1 MYTRY
6 INPEN
11 AMKYMEQELVSIP
24 FGKSKID
31 GLYYNSTIH
40 DEDNKRN
47 DTVVIHVHGFLGNFL
62 DGSQRFL
69 PPILAEGGYSSLA
82 INTRMANFG
91 LFFGYGILNDTI
103 PQIDTVVEYLKKLGY
118 KNIILSG
125 YSLGTS
131 IVLRSAA
138 LRKAPKAFPNLKG
151 VITLAA
157 PYSMPDSIRRRW
169 NSLGSEPSYDE
180 VCEEA
185 KEIIKPGRQ
194 GTGHDRT
201 ILIYKARGDSYRPEH
216 TEIYTYRTWWHLA
229 GPEAHTAMGYKQM
242 KEIKVPIL
250 LIQGWYDE
258 IVKPEETHDLAQV
271 ALDAGNKDVSAFY
284 VNTGHKFDGKEEE
297 LGDIIVRWLERR
309 FKS

>member
-1 MYTRY
+1 MDF
-6 INPEN
+6 
-11 AMKYMEQELVSIP
+11 MEQELVSIP

-31 GLYYNSTIH
+31 GLYYNSTIGGKGSV
-40 DEDNKRN
+40 ESR
-47 DTVVIHVHGFLGNFL
+47 TIVVHVHGFLGNFL

-69 PPILAEGGYSSLA
+69 PPILAEGGFSSLA

-103 PQIDTVVEYLKKLGY
+103 PQIDRVVEYAADLGY

-131 IVLRSAA
+131 IVLRYASI
-138 LRKAPKAFPNLKG
+138 RNDPNSYPNLKG
-151 VITLAA
+151 IITLAA

-169 NSLGSEPSYDE
+169 VRFGSEPSYEE
-180 VCEEA
+180 VYEEA
-185 KEIIKPGRQ
+185 KEIIKPGKEGAGQ
-194 GTGHDRT
+194 DRT
-201 ILIYKARGDSYRPEH
+201 ILIYKARGESYRPEH

-229 GPEAHTAMGYKQM
+229 GPEAKYAMGYRKM
-242 KEIKVPIL
+242 ANIKVPIL

-258 IVKPEETHDLAQV
+258 VVKPEETHQLAQI
-271 ALDAGNKDVSAFY
+271 AIDAGNTDVSAFY
-284 VNTGHKFDGKEEE
+284 VNAGHTFDGKEEE
-297 LGDIIVRWLERR
+297 LGDIIVRWLDRR